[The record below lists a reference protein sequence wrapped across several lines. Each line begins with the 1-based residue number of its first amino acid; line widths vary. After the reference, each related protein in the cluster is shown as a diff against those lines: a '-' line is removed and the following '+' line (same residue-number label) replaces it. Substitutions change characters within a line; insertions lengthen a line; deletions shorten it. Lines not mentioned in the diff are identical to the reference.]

1 MTFEEFFAKKKID
14 LSQLQGGN
22 PLLYDEFKQHF
33 VQMGEKSFDHTKKF
47 WFNKLRKQYGLLEEE
62 ETAAKDEAVSAEI
75 IKEAVSKPAPADATA
90 AASSKPAGFKPR
102 FRAGATKTPATESA
116 KEVLDTPKAAEPAQP
131 ASETP
136 AASPAP
142 AVSSKPA
149 GFKPR
154 FKAGVTKATDAPTPD
169 AKNPNPEAN
178 STKAPTTE
186 SAKAADIPQAPQP
199 DKPSSEAPVSPAPAA
214 SSKPAGFKPR
224 FKAGVTKSP
233 PKADE

>member
-116 KEVLDTPKAAEPAQP
+116 KEVLDTPKAAEPAP
-131 ASETP
+131 PTSETP
-136 AASPAP
+136 AAAP
-142 AVSSKPA
+142 AAAASSKPA

-154 FKAGVTKATDAPTPD
+154 FKAGVTKATDADAPKEAATP
-169 AKNPNPEAN
+169 
-178 STKAPTTE
+178 
-186 SAKAADIPQAPQP
+186 AAEPAQP
-199 DKPSSEAPVSPAPAA
+199 ASETPAAPAPAA

-224 FKAGVTKSP
+224 FKAGVTKATEAPTSDTKTTN
-233 PKADE
+233 PKAPTTES